1 MIKNIKQTQHN
12 LGPNSGP
19 NSGLSLGEKVGYAC
33 GDVASNFYWRVF
45 DVFLFIFY
53 TDVFGLSAAAV
64 GTMMLVTRLIDAF
77 SDPLMGAIADR
88 TNTRFGKFRPYLL
101 WGIIPMIAA
110 GVLTF
115 TVPDVSDG
123 NKLIW
128 AYGTYIFMM
137 LAYTFINV
145 PYGALLGVVTGDSQQ
160 RTTLTSFRFIGAFS
174 GGSLVAFMT
183 PELVNYLGQ
192 GDEALGWQ
200 LTMLTYGLV
209 SAVLFVITFLSTTER
224 ISPPAQQKTPVLQDL
239 KDLTQNT
246 PWKILFVLALIIM
259 MTISLRGSSGTFY
272 FKYYVERPDLI
283 GSFAMAYMIA
293 LAIGAASTPL
303 LTKFIDKRRLLMIL
317 MTIVAALSLI
327 FYFVPKDNI
336 TSMFTLQI
344 LIGLALG
351 PKSPLV
357 FSMYADTA
365 DFSQWRTGRRATAM
379 IFSAAAFAQKL
390 GGALAGAM
398 IGWTLASLGYIAN
411 QVQTVTSQ
419 DGIVLLM
426 TLLPAIFAAIAV
438 PVIYFY
444 PLDDQQLKKLQGELI
459 TQEKIARE
467 ELAEQE
473 LAQQKL
479 TKNEKPNATDE
490 QTGAVNA

>member
-1 MIKNIKQTQHN
+1 MIKTIKQHQ
-12 LGPNSGP
+12 LK
-19 NSGLSLGEKVGYAC
+19 LSEKVGYAC

-101 WGIIPMIAA
+101 WGIIPMVAA

-115 TVPDVSDG
+115 TVPDVSEG

-128 AYGTYIFMM
+128 AYATYIFMM

-145 PYGALLGVVTGDSQQ
+145 PYGALLGVVTADSQQ

-174 GGSLVAFMT
+174 GGSIVAYMT
-183 PELVNYLGQ
+183 PELVAYLGQ
-192 GDEALGWQ
+192 GNEALGWQ
-200 LTMLTYGLV
+200 YTMLVYGLV
-209 SAVLFVITFLSTTER
+209 AAVLFAITFFSTKER
-224 ISPPAQQKTPVLQDL
+224 IAPPANQKTSVMQDL
-239 KDLTQNT
+239 KDLTKNG
-246 PWKILFVLALIIM
+246 PWKVLFVLALIIM
-259 MTISLRGSSGTFY
+259 MTISLRGSTGTFY

-283 GSFAMAYMIA
+283 GSFAMVYMIA
-293 LAIGAASTPL
+293 LAIGAGSTPL

-317 MTIVAALSLI
+317 MAIVAALSLT
-327 FYFVPKDNI
+327 FYFVPKENI
-336 TSMFTLQI
+336 TLMFVLQI
-344 LIGLALG
+344 MIGLALG

-379 IFSAAAFAQKL
+379 IFSAAAFSQKL

-398 IGWTLASLGYIAN
+398 IGWLLASLGYAAN
-411 QVQTVTSQ
+411 QVQTDASQ
-419 DGIVLLM
+419 AGIVLLM
-426 TLLPAIFAAIAV
+426 TLIPAVFAAIAV
-438 PVIYFY
+438 PLIYFY
-444 PLDDQQLKKLQGELI
+444 PLDDKKLAKLQQDLQQNYEPNDS
-459 TQEKIARE
+459 EKS
-467 ELAEQE
+467 QS
-473 LAQQKL
+473 KVSS
-479 TKNEKPNATDE
+479 
-490 QTGAVNA
+490 TGAVNV

>member
-1 MIKNIKQTQHN
+1 MLKKIQQHQ
-12 LGPNSGP
+12 LR
-19 NSGLSLGEKVGYAC
+19 LSEKIGYAC

-77 SDPLMGAIADR
+77 SDPLMGAVADR

-101 WGIIPMIAA
+101 WGIIPMVTA

-128 AYGTYIFMM
+128 AYASYIFMM

-145 PYGALLGVVTGDSQQ
+145 PYGALLGVVTADSQQ

-174 GGSLVAFMT
+174 GGSIVAYMT
-183 PELVNYLGQ
+183 PELVAYLGQ
-192 GDEALGWQ
+192 GNEVLGWQ
-200 LTMLTYGLV
+200 YTMLVYGLV
-209 SAVLFVITFLSTTER
+209 AAVLFFITFISTKER
-224 ISPPAQQKTPVLQDL
+224 ISPPANQQTPVWQDL
-239 KDLTQNT
+239 KDLSQNN
-246 PWKILFVLALIIM
+246 PWKVLFVLALIIM
-259 MTISLRGSSGTFY
+259 MTISLRGSTGTFY

-283 GSFAMAYMIA
+283 GSFAMVYMIA

-317 MTIVAALSLI
+317 MSIVAALSLA
-327 FYFVPKDNI
+327 FYFVDKESI
-336 TSMFTLQI
+336 TLMFVLQI
-344 LIGLALG
+344 MIGLALG

-379 IFSAAAFAQKL
+379 IFSAAAFSQKL

-398 IGWTLASLGYIAN
+398 IGWLLASLGYAAN
-411 QVQTVTSQ
+411 QVQTDTSQ
-419 DGIVLLM
+419 AGIVLLM
-426 TLLPAIFAAIAV
+426 TLIPAIFAAIAV
-438 PVIYFY
+438 PLIYFY
-444 PLDDQQLKKLQGELI
+444 SLDEKKLAKLQRELLQ
-459 TQEKIARE
+459 TSSQEESI
-467 ELAEQE
+467 
-473 LAQQKL
+473 
-479 TKNEKPNATDE
+479 KPDGQVIKVGAANA
-490 QTGAVNA
+490 